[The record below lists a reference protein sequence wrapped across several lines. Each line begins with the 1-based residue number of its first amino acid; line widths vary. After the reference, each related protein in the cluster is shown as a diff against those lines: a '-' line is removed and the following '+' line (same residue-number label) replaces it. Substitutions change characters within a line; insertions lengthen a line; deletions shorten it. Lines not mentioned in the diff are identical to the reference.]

1 LKINPV
7 GFLGRSRQRDM
18 STNKLTKEHRR
29 WLKRLV
35 TGRVPDHLW
44 PVGVDARGRLRT
56 LEPGQ
61 EPPPIKIIS
70 EAEAGERERRP
81 LPLP

>member
-1 LKINPV
+1 VLC
-7 GFLGRSRQRDM
+7 RRDM

-44 PVGVDARGRLRT
+44 PVGINRRGQLNR

-61 EPPPIKIIS
+61 EPPPVTVVS
-70 EAEAGERERRP
+70 EAETCEQARRP